1 MSTATTDTDN
11 SKWIVPSQEID
22 LSVDQS
28 GTGKKVT
35 LSTAGTFLDR
45 DIEIEAPT
53 AKVSAGAVT
62 SGSATV
68 SSVTVGSYDST
79 NKNYPVTGSKAVPAP
94 TVNTAGYVS
103 SSVGTKTA
111 GTATVAATVGAA
123 SIKSGSATVSSVT
136 VGSYNSTNKHY
147 PITGSA
153 TVSAPTVT
161 TAGYIDSAGGTK
173 ATNTATVSATVAPA
187 TIKSGSAT
195 ISSVSVGTKTSGSY
209 PVTGSATVS
218 APTVTTAGYI
228 DSTGGTKN
236 TGSASVSATIPA
248 AAATVTYSGTATAPT
263 IAAGEASA
271 DNANQIVAT
280 PSTTAPSSGYYV
292 AVKATAPATTLSA
305 TTKSVGTKGYLGD
318 ASEITSSASVAA
330 KTGSTYYAPVE
341 AATVGVASADPGE
354 DYAENTT
361 AVVPS
366 DGYLK
371 IEEGYLP
378 ATKISLATLVPDD
391 ANITANATGQATI
404 RTGTT
409 AYDKDG
415 HLITGTMGNATVT
428 SGAASV
434 TAVTPSY
441 NSTNGNFDVAVTGSV
456 AAPSVNTTGYISSSE
471 GTKNGRASGALGSTA
486 KLAKVGLS
494 ATKASGNLTVAPTL
508 KRTAKPS
515 TDTWTDAASG
525 AETATKPTSG
535 VYVQI
540 DSAAATNTLSIKPT
554 VSSAGYGDTSNYT
567 ATNYSATVGA
577 AAGATKYIPIA
588 TSSISSVSCSAG
600 TATISSV
607 TVGTKS
613 GSTYPITG
621 TGSATGTVTGTVG
634 TSGWVTAGSK
644 TASVTH
650 SASVNATIPAGAYS
664 AKGTG
669 SATLSS
675 VTVGTGDT
683 TKGTIPVTGSATI
696 SGTATATVGTTG
708 YIEKGSATGSVSGT
722 ATLNATLPLYTGA
735 YTVG

>member
-1 MSTATTDTDN
+1 MSTATTDTSN
-11 SKWIVPSQEID
+11 SKWIIPSQEID
-22 LSVDQS
+22 LTTDQT

-45 DIEIEAPT
+45 DIEFEAPT
-53 AKVSAGAVT
+53 AKISAGAVT

-68 SSVTVGSYDST
+68 SSVTVGNYDST
-79 NKNYPVTGSKAVPAP
+79 NKNYPVTGTKSVPAP
-94 TVNTAGYVS
+94 TVDTAGYVS
-103 SSVGTKTA
+103 SSVGTKTG
-111 GTATVAATVGAA
+111 GTATVAATVDAA
-123 SIKSGSATVSSVT
+123 TIKSGSATVSDVTIGAYSVT
-136 VGSYNSTNKHY
+136 NKNY
-147 PITGSA
+147 PVTGSA
-153 TVSAPTVT
+153 TISAPTVT
-161 TAGYIDSAGGTK
+161 TAGYIDSTGGAK
-173 ATNTATVSATVAPA
+173 ETNTATVSATVAPA
-187 TIKSGSAT
+187 AIKSGSAT
-195 ISSVSVGTKTSGSY
+195 ISSITVGNKTSGSY

-228 DSTGGTKN
+228 DNTGGTKDTN
-236 TGSASVSATIPA
+236 SADVKATIPA
-248 AAATVTYSGTATAPT
+248 ASATVNYSGTATAPT
-263 IAAGEASA
+263 VTAGEASA
-271 DNANQIVAT
+271 DNSNQIVTA
-280 PSTTAPSSGYYV
+280 PSTTAPTSGYYV
-292 AVKATAPATTLSA
+292 AVKAIAPATTLSA
-305 TTKSVGTKGYLGD
+305 STKTVNTKGYLGD
-318 ASEITSSASVAA
+318 ASEISSSASVAA

-341 AATVGVASADPGE
+341 AATVGVTSSDPGE

-434 TAVTPSY
+434 TQVSPSY
-441 NSTNGNFDVAVTGSV
+441 NSTNDNFDVAVTGSV
-456 AAPSVNTTGYISSSE
+456 AAPSVGTTGYISSTE
-471 GTKNGRASGALGSTA
+471 GTKNGRASGSLGSSAT
-486 KLAKVGLS
+486 LTKVGLS

-508 KRTAKPS
+508 KRTAKP
-515 TDTWTDAASG
+515 TADTWTDAASG

-554 VSSAGYGDTSNYT
+554 VSTAGYGDTSNYD

-577 AAGATKYIPIA
+577 AAGTTKYIPIK

-613 GSTYPITG
+613 GSTYPVTG
-621 TGSATGTVTGTVG
+621 TGSVTGTVTGTVG
-634 TSGWVTAGSK
+634 TSGWVAAGSK

-650 SASVNATIPAGAYS
+650 NASVNATIPAGAYS
-664 AKGTG
+664 ASGTG
-669 SATLSS
+669 SATVSS

-696 SGTATATVGTTG
+696 SGTATATIGTTG
-708 YIEKGSATGSVSGT
+708 YIEKGSTTGTVSGT
-722 ATLNATLPLYTGA
+722 ATLNATLPLYTGS